1 MTQFIDRRQNPK
13 DKSLGNR
20 QRFMQR
26 ARAQIKE
33 VVNRSVKD
41 RNITDIASG
50 ETISIPTRGIG
61 EPRLRQAPTGGVRPR
76 VYTGNKQFSSGDRIP
91 KPQGGDAGGRGKE
104 GADSG
109 EGEDAFEFALT
120 REEFLDLFF
129 EDLEL
134 PDLVK
139 RELKEV
145 KTMRRAR
152 AGITTAGSPSNLNIL
167 RTMRHAHSRRIAL
180 RRPRTA
186 AVAELEAEI
195 AALEA
200 NPRRSAEEDE
210 RLAAL
215 RTQLEVWERRRR
227 AIPYIDPLDLRF
239 NAFTHKPEPNAK
251 AVMFCLM
258 DVSGSMGER
267 EKDLAKRFFIL
278 LHLFLQRRYD
288 HIDVVFIRHTHEA
301 QEVDEETFFYSRE
314 TGGTVVSTALAEM
327 AKVQK
332 DRYPASEWNI
342 YAAQASDG
350 ENHSGDAERCISLLE
365 ETLMPVCQY
374 YAYVEILDEREIEIF
389 RNAPDGTALWRAY
402 RVVGE
407 AWPNFAMKR
416 IARPGDIYPV
426 FRELFGPKM
435 AGQTISGGAG
445 ARA

>member
-20 QRFMQR
+20 QRFMRR

-33 VVNRSVKD
+33 VVNRSIKE
-41 RNITDIASG
+41 RNITDVASG
-50 ETISIPTRGIG
+50 ETITIPTKGIG
-61 EPRLRQAPTGGVRPR
+61 EPRLRHAQSGGVRER
-76 VYTGNKQFSSGDRIP
+76 VFSGNKQFSTGDKIDKPPSG
-91 KPQGGDAGGRGKE
+91 GGGRGKE

-109 EGEDAFEFALT
+109 DGEDSFEFALT

-134 PDLVK
+134 PDMIK
-139 RELKEV
+139 RALLEV
-145 KTMRRAR
+145 KTWRRTR
-152 AGITTAGSPSNLNIL
+152 AGITTVGSPTNLNIL
-167 RTMRHAHSRRIAL
+167 RTMRQAHSRRIAL
-180 RRPRTA
+180 RRPRTV
-186 AVAELEAEI
+186 AVETIEAEI

-200 NPRRSAEEDE
+200 KARRTTDEDK
-210 RLAAL
+210 RLATLQAE
-215 RTQLEVWERRRR
+215 LERMGRRRR

-239 NAFTHKPEPNAK
+239 NAYQARPEPNAQ

-278 LHLFLQRRYD
+278 LHLFLRRRYD
-288 HIDVVFIRHTHEA
+288 HVEVVFIRHTHEA

-327 AKVQK
+327 ARIQK
-332 DRYPASEWNI
+332 ERYPVAKWNI

-350 ENHSGDAERCISLLE
+350 ENHSGDADRCIALLD

-402 RVVGE
+402 RRVADSWG
-407 AWPNFAMKR
+407 NFAMKR
-416 IARPGDIYPV
+416 IARPADIYPV
-426 FRELFGPKM
+426 FRELFAPRK
-435 AGQTISGGAG
+435 AGQPAS
-445 ARA
+445 RAPAP